1 MSKLRVC
8 LDLNLPSKFAPIADA
23 KAAEEHGLPAPTSP
37 FEAALVK
44 SKRWRAGRT
53 LTIRFMDG
61 DQSLQKR
68 VAAAANEWTKHA
80 NLKLDFA
87 NRADAIIRIAFIQGA
102 GSWSAI
108 GTDALVEEWFPKN
121 EPTMN
126 YGWLEPTSSDEEVSS
141 VVLHEFGHALGL
153 IHEHQQPSA
162 PIQWNKELV
171 YRQLGGP
178 PNNWDRETV
187 DHNVFNRL
195 SNTELNFSAY
205 DRDSIM
211 HYFFP
216 KEWTLDGTEFKEN
229 MRLSPLDRQFI
240 AEQYPQTTT
249 APPVRC

>member
-8 LDLNLPSKFAPIADA
+8 LDLNLPSKFEPIADA
-23 KAAEEHGLPAPTSP
+23 KAAEEHGLSGPPSP

-61 DQSLQKR
+61 EESLQKR
-68 VAAAANEWTKHA
+68 VAAATHEWTKHA
-80 NLKLDFA
+80 NIKFDFG
-87 NRADAIIRIAFIQGA
+87 NHADAIIRVAFIQGA
-102 GSWSAI
+102 GSWSAV

-126 YGWLEPTSSDEEVSS
+126 YGWLEPSSSDEDVMS

-153 IHEHQQPSA
+153 IHEHQQPA
-162 PIQWNKELV
+162 AAIQWNKELV

-178 PNNWDRETV
+178 PNNWNRNTV
-187 DHNVFNRL
+187 DHNVFSRL
-195 SNTELNFSAY
+195 SKTELNFSMY
-205 DRDSIM
+205 DKDSIM

-229 MRLSPLDRQFI
+229 VRLSPLDRQFI
-240 AEQYPQTTT
+240 AEQYPRATT
-249 APPVRC
+249 APARC